1 MEPVITAALAST
13 KALLLVAS
21 AALVVALL
29 KGGPARLR
37 AIVLGTALIGTLVI
51 PLASVLMPELPVPLP
66 IESGAAL
73 MADDGMRLGGT
84 DRIRWRRTCP
94 TPPRYRA
101 PALRRPH
108 STT

>member
-1 MEPVITAALAST
+1 MRRLLPALL
-13 KALLLVAS
+13 ALLLVAS

-66 IESGAAL
+66 IELRAPGETSVAPTGRSPELPRTAVAPRPSTGAA
-73 MADDGMRLGGT
+73 
-84 DRIRWRRTCP
+84 CC
-94 TPPRYRA
+94 RY
-101 PALRRPH
+101 
-108 STT
+108 